1 MATVIINEK
10 LLADVFKP
18 IKEKEN
24 IFSLQAEKKCSLK
37 DFVKNVVNYC
47 FGMGVDYLIK
57 NNDGKLLKSWFTVK
71 EAIEAAKS
79 LGYDLDILDA
89 GKYLDYLVMKGYFE
103 TRDGV
108 ELEYRRRVFLA
119 LMDLSF
125 S

>member
-1 MATVIINEK
+1 MATAIINEK

-37 DFVKNVVNYC
+37 DFVRKVINYC
-47 FGMGVDYLIK
+47 FGMGVDYSIK
-57 NNDGKLLKSWFTVK
+57 DNDGKLLKSWFTVK

-79 LGYDLDILDA
+79 FGYDLDILDA

-103 TRDGV
+103 KRDGL
-108 ELEYRRRVFLA
+108 EAEYRRRVFLA